1 MSLRG
6 TQHPPACS
14 TLFLSVCESI
24 NNLWPCVPQRPVW
37 GDVCRAAG
45 QSWGSPAQRHG
56 TNQWVHL
63 TLIAAGLSPPAC
75 ARSCRQG
82 SDVSCALAET
92 GLPFRHWQ
100 HTCPL
105 IILCFLS
112 ISVCSLL
119 TIRAV
124 TWQIIDWQY
133 IWVHQSCRVKCCW
146 AFSFGEKSLWMWFF
160 FKHTCG
166 LSLTFHY
173 QQLDEAVIL

>member
-82 SDVSCALAET
+82 SDMSCALAET

-124 TWQIIDWQY
+124 TWQIIDRQY
-133 IWVHQSCRVKCCW
+133 IWVHPSCCVKCCW